1 MGTPMAPT
9 YASLFMCEY
18 ESHYFSGIATS
29 LEGQIWKH
37 IGPMLE
43 KYYFRYIDD
52 GIMIWPW
59 GEELAY
65 EFLQH
70 FQQGSSSIS
79 LTHEIA
85 YVGQRLPF
93 LDLYVSLVPVSD
105 GSLRVF
111 VEPYDKPMNLHIYA
125 NPETYYPNK
134 YIFNWIGGEHIRLI
148 RNSGNPEVYF
158 KAIKEFR
165 DYLLRRNYP
174 RDEIQVQ

>member
-1 MGTPMAPT
+1 
-9 YASLFMCEY
+9 L
-18 ESHYFSGIATS
+18 
-29 LEGQIWKH
+29 
-37 IGPMLE
+37 
-43 KYYFRYIDD
+43 
-52 GIMIWPW
+52 
-59 GEELAY
+59 
-65 EFLQH
+65 
-70 FQQGSSSIS
+70 IS

-85 YVGQRLPF
+85 YVGQCLLF

-174 RDEIQVQ
+174 RDEIQVQMEKSSYLKRTFWLHGAAKKEDDDFFEDVRTHRVFVHNIPGRHFLVRLAKDAWKIAFPDPNFRPTVEFIVF